1 MALVVKITRTG
12 SFLLQVLV
20 IAACGGGSS
29 NGSSRSSPPPTQS
42 PAPTVTIE
50 PADATVLSEAT
61 FGALVSGSADG
72 LLTPTISIS
81 CTNGVDAVL
90 NDPKVTL
97 TVPAESV
104 LTQSECTASVTDS
117 IGRTASATL
126 SITILPKTDIGQV
139 VGIFDPPLK
148 LALPN
153 FNLPS
158 EIESYGGH
166 IIAIAETSALS
177 GRYQVKAI
185 GGTSV
190 VPRSY
195 YRDDIVLVEGDYSS
209 IDFVQSPS
217 LNAHGLP
224 DASLSIASE
233 QENEIAWQLM
243 DPQSQDFSVRK
254 FIFVDKPCFIAQTN
268 TYWAND
274 MIVGQVDL
282 GLTVFDIDTGSDV
295 MDAESFV
302 ATPIQ
307 NIGAGRSLCH
317 ILRGVIPDSII
328 QQYPGFTP
336 SPPSGSAYAAPLT
349 AVDYNTNELVYYGD
363 TDGDNALDEMGSVP
377 IETDANGKLHIV
389 QVISRG
395 SSTQSPRYL
404 LVLLTDG
411 NDPGEH
417 RLVQIDFDDSTNE
430 FTQQILY
437 EWSVGV
443 PVAMLQG
450 PLGGS
455 LEGGIYRADL
465 VVVLGTTEKSFF
477 FDNQRPLSDGFGL
490 PPIYGA
496 PEQFDVGVGA
506 GSAVTAES
514 PWGPSLDAADEGV
527 LVSYPASGNV
537 IYISIPIIQ

>member
-1 MALVVKITRTG
+1 MALVVKTIRTG
-12 SFLLQVLV
+12 SLLLQVLV
-20 IAACGGGSS
+20 IAACSGGAS
-29 NGSSRSSPPPTQS
+29 NGSSGSQPPPPT
-42 PAPTVTIE
+42 AEIE
-50 PADATVLSEAT
+50 PTEATVLSAAT

-153 FNLPS
+153 FNLPG
-158 EIESYGGH
+158 EIESYGEH
-166 IIAIAETSALS
+166 IVTVAETSALS

-185 GGTSV
+185 DGTSV

-217 LNAHGLP
+217 LYAHGLP
-224 DASLSIASE
+224 ESSLSIASE
-233 QENEIAWQLM
+233 QENKIYWQLM
-243 DPQSQDFSVRK
+243 DPQSQDFSVREV
-254 FIFVDKPCFIAQTN
+254 IDVDKPCFIAQTN

-274 MIVGQVDL
+274 MVVGQVDL

-317 ILRGVIPDSII
+317 LLRGVIPDSII

-349 AVDYNTNELVYYGD
+349 AVDYNSNELVYYGD

-377 IETDANGKLHIV
+377 IKTYATGQLHIV

-417 RLVQIDFDDSTNE
+417 RLVQINFDDAINE

-465 VVVLGTTEKSFF
+465 AVVLGTTEQSFF

-496 PEQFDVGVGA
+496 PELFDVGVGA

-514 PWGPSLDAADEGV
+514 PWEPSLDAADEGV
-527 LVSYPASGNV
+527 LVSYPDSGNV
-537 IYISIPIIQ
+537 IYISLPIIQ